1 MAKSVEEIR
10 RESVRF
16 SNACINNEIRKRL
29 TQGFYFDEVRELE
42 FIERR
47 IQQTKENITY
57 YYGGFALDA
66 DVVAMIDELRK
77 KCVAKLRKD
86 AAFELECYEKRK
98 AKGESL
104 SSIEYLRT
112 QAANHTAKANSI
124 QRTLDAIEAEKRRAA
139 EQKAAEERRKAEQA
153 AKRQEQLNKVKKYS
167 LPVILVV
174 VLLIIGYSVLDKMVI
189 QPRTYEKNFEI
200 FKAEYESNLIPVLEE
215 YSLTYSSIEYTELVP
230 DYDLDYWET
239 ERINE
244 YEVWVYFD
252 CDAPSSAKIY
262 EIIGDINWA
271 NHNYLLSNTY
281 ELLDDGEYVR
291 DDTKETGF
299 HDVNTLLIFND
310 GCKYKKDFQ
319 ALYKDG
325 KEEWKKNSTYTP
337 PSSNKTDNAPSG
349 ECMYPECDHNRAPG
363 KYYCHQHKCSESG
376 CSTSTSLL
384 IDYCDQH
391 NCTYGSCSAPR
402 YKAVGSTYCQ
412 RHYIESQQD

>member
-10 RESVRF
+10 NESVRF

-47 IQQTKENITY
+47 IQQTKESTIY

-98 AKGESL
+98 AKGEPL

-124 QRTLDAIEAEKRRAA
+124 QQALDMIEAEKQRAA

-153 AKRQEQLNKVKKYS
+153 EVMQQKMDAMTKRGVKIAPIIIAAVVLIVMLNILVFKPMIKNNNIEKFHSLYEEELQVVLDEYDLSLNKV
-167 LPVILVV
+167 
-174 VLLIIGYSVLDKMVI
+174 
-189 QPRTYEKNFEI
+189 
-200 FKAEYESNLIPVLEE
+200 
-215 YSLTYSSIEYTELVP
+215 EYTELVP
-230 DYDLDYWET
+230 DHDLDYWAT

-244 YEVWVYFD
+244 YEVKVYLSTK
-252 CDAPSSAKIY
+252 APSYSKIY
-262 EIIGDINWA
+262 KILREVSYDTND
-271 NHNYLLSNTY
+271 YLLSNTY
-281 ELLDDGEYVR
+281 ELLDDSEYVN
-291 DDTKETGF
+291 DDGKETGF
-299 HDVNTLLIFND
+299 HQVITIFVFEDNSSYRLRYSTTLD
-310 GCKYKKDFQ
+310 
-319 ALYKDG
+319 KDG
-325 KEEWKKNSTYTP
+325 EIVYKWNKK
-337 PSSNKTDNAPSG
+337 PSSTNSGGDNAPAG

-363 KYYCHQHKCSESG
+363 KYYCHQHKCSEDG
-376 CSTSTSLL
+376 CSNSTSLL